1 LRSPPEQKGGPGAEE
16 SPEHLSDDDR
26 RRREELITALRA
38 CDGNIT
44 AAAKSMGKPRTQV
57 QRWLRR
63 WKIDPLAHRR

>member
-1 LRSPPEQKGGPGAEE
+1 MEE
-16 SPEHLSDDDR
+16 LPDHLSDDDR
-26 RRREELITALRA
+26 RRREELIAALRA